1 MSIFPAISLILS
13 FIDGACAFNLSD
25 IEPNEPPVN
34 AESIT
39 PLPTL
44 EPLNTSPPN
53 VTSLGAKLPFI
64 AFVFKVGVSKNILLL
79 PLITTFFFDSNLK
92 LSSASTIIFFPFIL
106 TSPFLIAVI
115 VTSPFFPIIL
125 THAPP
130 FFVTPPVIVIQSSF
144 IKLY

>member
-13 FIDGACAFNLSD
+13 FIEGACAFNLSD

-53 VTSLGAKLPFI
+53 VTSLGAKLPERASQLAI
-64 AFVFKVGVSKNILLL
+64 ADLSIILLEAVR
-79 PLITTFFFDSNLK
+79 LISPPALK
-92 LSSASTIIFFPFIL
+92 L
-106 TSPFLIAVI
+106 FLINCRHY
-115 VTSPFFPIIL
+115 L
-125 THAPP
+125 
-130 FFVTPPVIVIQSSF
+130 
-144 IKLY
+144 